1 MDYYVDEANA
11 AAVSPGMAA
20 DPSSRPES
28 FFDRMVRLA
37 RASPS
42 SFPLAPSIPVSSVS
56 ITPTGITFVVPVV
69 NHYLDRDGI
78 GGGGEYDD
86 AYRNGGFGAVGA
98 SGAAIASLPKTT
110 VTVVREKA
118 ECAVCLEGYAIGD
131 ALRTMPCNHDFH
143 ERCIVDWLRVS
154 RMCPLCR
161 FKLPPADE
169 TEESDAEEEEAGEQ
183 DGDGASTC

>member
-1 MDYYVDEANA
+1 
-11 AAVSPGMAA
+11 MAA

-42 SFPLAPSIPVSSVS
+42 SFPMAPSIPVSSVS

-69 NHYLDRDGI
+69 NHHIDYDGV

-118 ECAVCLEGYAIGD
+118 ECAVCLEG
-131 ALRTMPCNHDFH
+131 
-143 ERCIVDWLRVS
+143 